1 MSQLKIRAIVQGYQG
16 EMLCVYAAM
25 DEQTGYMLIGKAD
38 KFDPNMNFA
47 PDLAILTNV
56 AVLPTWT
63 MFFKEEQLK
72 DAIDAYHTLMS
83 NELLDI
89 DPSMQRY
96 DPVSAIQVN
105 GIKESGIEYRFS
117 ESVSNGHVAVLMC
130 ALFAEK
136 QRKINSSLAAQV
148 DLQNNSVW
156 REQPNEDFVVK
167 PVSVGYFF

>member
-72 DAIDAYHTLMS
+72 ESIDAYHTLMS

-136 QRKINSSLAAQV
+136 QRKINASLAAQV

-156 REQPNEDFVVK
+156 REQPNDDFVVK